1 MYFLPNCPKPFED
14 ELMLS
19 WLCRLAGR
27 NVMSFRDLM
36 IFVYDKF
43 SKNMDIQ
50 MPLQEIF
57 KRIKPFMWPCANVSE
72 LFMRTTL
79 YPFYAV
85 SMFPEQQLRYVYK
98 YISDSNYILNK
109 HGNFGKLKV
118 CPECLKE
125 DYLSGGCYMHRSHQL
140 SGVNVCYK
148 HGCFLLELSK
158 DKIMCSVEMKTI
170 YDSNNFVEIGFLGSQ
185 EEEYQYAQ
193 AAHDLLN
200 ASLDTNIFEFKS
212 VINRALKERG
222 YEEGLKSP
230 RLIREFNQSAYSFGK
245 KLPDNYFINISY
257 TGIKMS
263 EKLLN
268 FLLYIYNGDISLFI
282 NEVKA
287 IRHDKP
293 VVPDSL
299 ELLAPYDKPIKTYI
313 CKKCGEFFISNDW
326 GIENGLGCPKC
337 VKSEAEFY
345 EGFLKIMLRDEYL
358 LAEAVKDKNTPVK
371 VKHNVCDEYFA
382 VKPIDFVFKHKRC
395 DCANKLSF
403 KEVVS
408 RVNKVPGYEL
418 VSYQN
423 GTSRPVILRHSG
435 GCGKTFECSL
445 DCFTKTPFCRVCEG
459 KMSQDTFLDKVKDLV
474 GDEYTPVSLFETWH
488 MPIKIRHNVC
498 GKEFEVS
505 PGHFLNG
512 NRCPY
517 CAKFMTKK
525 YFRVLVNDL
534 TSGHY
539 SVMPKNKNYGF
550 EYLFDNSIGKVLK
563 LTKPRIKQEVLRP
576 TRSDILVLT
585 EQEEQERLKKL
596 ENLKINGVQ
605 FNIKENFYVYLCNTY
620 GKNDLIFSDEL
631 NKSGL
636 SNDTI
641 VRVIRDLVRQGR
653 IRKIHIGLYVFS
665 ENVNDYTTEEILYN
679 KYVCRNGKTIG
690 KFVKASEK
698 GFKEDRYLSTK
709 ISLKTA
715 WQKYSFAGVKVFGK
729 GITSEQL
736 EEMIK

>member
-85 SMFPEQQLRYVYK
+85 SMLPEQQLKYVYK

-148 HGCFLLELSK
+148 HGCSLLELSK

-230 RLIREFNQSAYSFGK
+230 RVIREFNQSVYSFGK
-245 KLPDNYFINISY
+245 KLPDDYFINISY

-345 EGFLKIMLRDEYL
+345 EGFLKVMFGDEYEL
-358 LAEAVKDKNTPVK
+358 VEKVKNKNTPVK
-371 VKHNVCDEYFA
+371 VKHNVCDEYLT
-382 VKPIDFVFKHKRC
+382 VKPIDFVFNHKRC
-395 DCANKLSF
+395 DCVNKISF
-403 KEVVS
+403 KEAAA
-408 RVNKVPGYEL
+408 RVAKVPCYEL
-418 VSYQN
+418 VSFKNASYKA
-423 GTSRPVILRHSG
+423 VIRHSG
-435 GCGKTFECSL
+435 GCGKTFECML
-445 DCFTKTPFCRVCEG
+445 EDFTKSSFCRACERLY
-459 KMSQDTFLDKVKDLV
+459 QDTFLNKVKDLV
-474 GDEYTPVSLFETWH
+474 GDEYTPVSLFETRH
-488 MPIKIRHNVC
+488 RPVKIRHNVC

-505 PGHFLNG
+505 PGDFLQG

-517 CAKFMTKK
+517 CAKYMTVK
-525 YFRVLVNDL
+525 YFCDLVNDL

-539 SVMPKNKNYGF
+539 SVMPRNTKNNYKGF
-550 EYLFDNSIGKVLK
+550 EYVFDNSISKVLK
-563 LTKPRIKQEVLRP
+563 LTKQRIKQEVLRP

-585 EQEEQERLKKL
+585 EQEEQERIKKL
-596 ENLKINGVQ
+596 EALKNSSIQ
-605 FNIKENFYVYLCNTY
+605 FNKMESFFIYLCNTY

-631 NKSGL
+631 NKSGFSIKAIAKAML
-636 SNDTI
+636 Q
-641 VRVIRDLVRQGR
+641 LVERGR
-653 IRKIHIGLYVFS
+653 IRRLHIGLYVFS
-665 ENVNDYTTEEILYN
+665 ENVKDYTIEEILYN

-690 KFVKASEK
+690 KLLKASES

-709 ISLKTA
+709 IALKTA
-715 WQKYSFAGVKVFGK
+715 WQKYNFAGVKVFGK
-729 GITSEQL
+729 GITPEQL
-736 EEMIK
+736 K